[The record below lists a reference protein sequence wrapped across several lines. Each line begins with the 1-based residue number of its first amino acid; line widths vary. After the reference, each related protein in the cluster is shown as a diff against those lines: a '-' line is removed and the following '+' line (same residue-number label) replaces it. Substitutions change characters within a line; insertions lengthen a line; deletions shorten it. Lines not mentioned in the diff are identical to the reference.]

1 MKRNIVFNKY
11 YRNLRENVFDKLE
24 IQEFLEVYTK
34 FKRLK
39 LQYRLLKVAEYLEKR
54 KMPIIDV
61 PIFSF
66 ITKLADFFRWKLY
79 DLLMLLINGRQ
90 FNLFGVT
97 IFCGRQRKWKNNGN
111 S

>member
-1 MKRNIVFNKY
+1 MKRNIILNKY

-39 LQYRLLKVAEYLEKR
+39 LQYRLLKVAEFLEQR
-54 KMPIIDV
+54 KIRIIDV
-61 PIFSF
+61 PIFRF
-66 ITKLADFFRWKLY
+66 ITKLADFFRWKMY
-79 DLLMLLINGRQ
+79 DLLMLIINGRQ